1 MSSHAG
7 ATAATPGQPDISRT
21 RTAGLST
28 DPVPMEPYR
37 SREHYALEQERIFR
51 RCWLMVGRVEEIPSA
66 GDFVRKEI
74 EVCGTSILIARA
86 KDGSIRAFH
95 NVCSHRGNLVVLEES
110 GNASRFVCRYHNW
123 TYANDGRLIG
133 VPDEKS
139 FFDLDKSKCGLSRV
153 ACEIWEGWIFINLAT
168 SPEVTLAE
176 FMGTFAKF
184 LSGIEYQFAA
194 HPLIVQAKLDCNWKV
209 VSDAFSESYH
219 IPAIHPATIG
229 ATFSSRTNPFAHLLD
244 TQFFGP
250 HRFVSMYGNSGYRP
264 EESHK
269 VEILAFG
276 APESGSVIA
285 AATEDGSG
293 NFLKHPSINPTRSR
307 DWAMDVNH
315 LWPNTHIDTGPGGF
329 WTHQF
334 WPTAYNQ
341 TRHEVRF
348 YAPPATTARQRFQQ
362 EVYMARVIEILL
374 EDLSNVARVQCGL
387 ESRGKD
393 FMQIQDNEVLI
404 RHQSEHVAKWVAAK
418 SVREAL
424 NCASHEA
431 AERPAASSAQ

>member
-1 MSSHAG
+1 MISDTSSSVK
-7 ATAATPGQPDISRT
+7 AADRPAPSRT
-21 RTAGLST
+21 QSAGMST

-37 SREHYALEQERIFR
+37 STEHYALEQERIFR
-51 RCWLMVGRVEEIPSA
+51 RCWLMVARAEEIPST
-66 GDFVRKEI
+66 GDFVKKEI
-74 EVCGTSILIARA
+74 EVCGTSALLVRN

-95 NVCSHRGNLVVLEES
+95 NVCSHRGNQVVLANS
-110 GNASRFVCRYHNW
+110 GNATRFVCRYHNW

-133 VPDEKS
+133 VPDERS
-139 FFDLDKSKCGLSRV
+139 FFDLDKSRCGLSPI
-153 ACEIWEGWIFINLAT
+153 ACEVWEGWIFINLAPT
-168 SPEVTLAE
+168 PEVTLAE
-176 FMGTFAKF
+176 YLGSFGHF

-194 HPLIVQAKLDCNWKV
+194 HPLIVQANLDCNWKV

-229 ATFSSRTNPFAHLLD
+229 ATFSSRDNPFAHVLD

-264 EESHK
+264 DESHR

-285 AATEDGSG
+285 AAAEGG
-293 NFLKHPSINPTRSR
+293 AVRFLEHPSINPTRSR

-334 WPTAYNQ
+334 WPTAYNR

-348 YAPPATTARQRFQQ
+348 YAPPAATARQRFQQ
-362 EVYMARVIEILL
+362 EVYMTRVIEILL
-374 EDLSNVARVQCGL
+374 EDLSNVARVQRGL

-393 FMQIQDNEVLI
+393 YMQIQDNEVLI
-404 RHQSEHVAKWVAAK
+404 RHQSEQVAKWVAAK

-424 NCASHEA
+424 AVGKDPTAQRTASTQA
-431 AERPAASSAQ
+431 